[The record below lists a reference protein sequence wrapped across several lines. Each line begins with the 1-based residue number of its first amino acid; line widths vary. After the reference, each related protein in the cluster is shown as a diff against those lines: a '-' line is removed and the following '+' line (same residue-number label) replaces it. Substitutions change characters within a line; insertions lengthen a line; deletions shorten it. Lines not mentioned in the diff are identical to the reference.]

1 VTLSR
6 KGAKSQTPGRKLRS
20 TGTKAGTGVALSD
33 ESQAALIKKLKARAR
48 DLEKT
53 LDVRTRQ
60 LAEAREHIAEAV
72 EQQTATA
79 DVLKVISRSTF
90 DLRVVLDTLVESAAR
105 LCDADAA
112 FLFRGDG
119 ETYRLAASHGF
130 SEEYRQ
136 FVESYP
142 MGPGRGTLVGRTALE
157 GRTVHIPDVL
167 ADPEHTWTEAVKR
180 GGFRSLGLQFARWR
194 GHDQAARRDDFVAC
208 GAGPTT
214 RRVHLP

>member
-105 LCDADAA
+105 LCDA
-112 FLFRGDG
+112 